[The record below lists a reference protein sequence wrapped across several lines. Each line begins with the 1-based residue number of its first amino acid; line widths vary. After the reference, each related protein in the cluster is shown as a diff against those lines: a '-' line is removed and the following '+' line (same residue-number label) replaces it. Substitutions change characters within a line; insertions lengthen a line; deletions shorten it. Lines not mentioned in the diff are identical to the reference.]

1 MSDLVAL
8 KVILANVEARLVVAL
23 AEGREMD
30 AGIFGALAEDVHVTA
45 VTLERASTLSFRLG
59 QRH

>member
-30 AGIFGALAEDVHVTA
+30 AGIFGALPRMCTSRQSHWSG
-45 VTLERASTLSFRLG
+45 RA
-59 QRH
+59 H